1 MKTSNASLWAVR
13 KKYWLQK
20 SRFLHMMASA
30 LLRCQQYLNS
40 QWHDISDTKNGIK
53 LWSGLKIYRH
63 KSKLLNCENTPLDI
77 FLGEGWLYPLRFIFS
92 VPSHIE
98 QDIELDNKK
107 TQLTCLSSPRSMSHS
122 LNTPPPSCPQGDFSV
137 TRINYPML
145 RFSVASISYKKKF
158 KFSLCLSTHKAVWAF
173 LFLSFFFSRLFSLHA
188 IYLTISVSFNLAG
201 QTHIQ
206 CPFKIQLTLWQY
218 ELFLGCW
225 YVLPW
230 TWKNTFRCQ
239 CLTCA
244 I

>member
-1 MKTSNASLWAVR
+1 MQVCEQLE

-63 KSKLLNCENTPLDI
+63 KSKLLNCENTLLDI

-122 LNTPPPSCPQGDFSV
+122 LNTPPKLSPGWFFCHQDK
-137 TRINYPML
+137 L
-145 RFSVASISYKKKF
+145 SYVKI
-158 KFSLCLSTHKAVWAF
+158 LSSFHF
-173 LFLSFFFSRLFSLHA
+173 LQEEVQ
-188 IYLTISVSFNLAG
+188 I
-201 QTHIQ
+201 
-206 CPFKIQLTLWQY
+206 LTL
-218 ELFLGCW
+218 LI
-225 YVLPW
+225 
-230 TWKNTFRCQ
+230 NT
-239 CLTCA
+239 
-244 I
+244 